1 MNTNFD
7 FNGLIARLY
16 KKISAEE
23 ADATSTPKDA
33 DIIPFSGVRDDSAA
47 PLNTN
52 FDFSGRLARLNDKI
66 SAEEVDAVLITKDA
80 NVTYFSGFRGDS
92 AALFVGNNFRKLVT
106 DGRYTEQ
113 AQRQSKNFQVVE
125 HSDGLFKK
133 IVDEI
138 KSAGVKKIGVEA
150 TVMTVAQR
158 DYLARELDGVEFKSL
173 EFDTLRQVKDAAEIE
188 MIRKACEI
196 ADNAFTKVLEVI
208 RPNVR
213 EIEIAAEL
221 EYFMRKLGSE
231 RAAFD
236 TIVASGIRG
245 SLPHGIAT
253 EKKICAGELV
263 TMDFGATFCG
273 YCSDITRTVA
283 VGKISPDQKK
293 IYDAVHDAQLYGL
306 EIITAGKS
314 CKEVDS
320 AVRDR
325 LRDAD
330 YGEFFMHSLG
340 HGVGLEIHEEP
351 RLSSLSNC
359 EELLPNMIVTDEPGV
374 YIKNFGGVRIE
385 DTVLVTDGRAETLT
399 RSPKTLIEL

>member
-1 MNTNFD
+1 MNTDFD
-7 FNGLIARLY
+7 FNG
-16 KKISAEE
+16 
-23 ADATSTPKDA
+23 
-33 DIIPFSGVRDDSAA
+33 
-47 PLNTN
+47 
-52 FDFSGRLARLNDKI
+52 RLACLNDKI

-80 NVTYFSGFRGDS
+80 NVTYFSGFLGDS
-92 AALFVGNNFRKLVT
+92 AALFVGDNFRKLVT

-113 AQRQSKNFQVVE
+113 AKRQSKNFQIVE
-125 HSDGLFKK
+125 HTDGLYKK

-138 KSAGVKKIGVEA
+138 KSSGAKKIGVEA
-150 TVMTVAQR
+150 TVMTVAQH
-158 DYLARELDGVEFKSL
+158 DYLAREIVGVEFKSL
-173 EFDTLRQVKDAAEIE
+173 EFDTLRQVKDASEIE

-196 ADNAFTKVLEVI
+196 ADNAFTKILEVI
-208 RPNVR
+208 KPGVR
-213 EIEIAAEL
+213 EIEVAAEL

-263 TMDFGATFCG
+263 TMDFGATFGG
-273 YCSDITRTVA
+273 YCSDMTRTVA
-283 VGKISPDQKK
+283 VGKISFEQKK
-293 IYDAVHDAQLYGL
+293 IYNAVYDAQLYGL
-306 EIITAGKS
+306 EIISAGKS
-314 CKEVDS
+314 GKEIDT

-351 RLSSLSNC
+351 RLSSLSKC
-359 EELLPNMIVTDEPGV
+359 EHLLPNMIVTDEPGV

-385 DTVLVTDGRAETLT
+385 DTVLVKDGVSEALT
-399 RSPKTLIEL
+399 CSPKTLIEL